1 MEDYLFLSKQERLQI
16 VRSHI
21 KNLQYSKYNLEMSI
35 LAEQAVDIPN
45 EASIIGYQ
53 MQLDDI
59 IDKQE
64 ALENKLLEL
73 EQEAD

>member
-1 MEDYLFLSKQERLQI
+1 MEDYLFLSNQEKLQI

-35 LAEQAVDIPN
+35 LAEQAVDVPN

-64 ALENKLLEL
+64 ALEAKLLEL
-73 EQEAD
+73 EEVS

>member
-1 MEDYLFLSKQERLQI
+1 MEDYLFLSNQEKLQI

-35 LAEQAVDIPN
+35 LAEQAVDVPN

-64 ALENKLLEL
+64 ALEAKLLEL
-73 EQEAD
+73 EEIS